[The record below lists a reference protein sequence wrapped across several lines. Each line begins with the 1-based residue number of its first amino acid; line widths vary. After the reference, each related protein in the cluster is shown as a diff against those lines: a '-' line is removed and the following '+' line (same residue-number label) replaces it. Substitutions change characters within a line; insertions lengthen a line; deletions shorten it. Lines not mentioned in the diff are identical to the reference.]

1 MIDAFMSNPQ
11 VGIAMFCMVI
21 LAISVHEMAHA
32 WAALK
37 CGDDTAAHLG
47 RLTINPVVHFDPVGL
62 LMIVFVGFGW
72 GKPVPVDFRLLR
84 KPSRDMMLIAAA
96 GPASNL
102 VQALILALIFRFLT
116 IPFVENFIVT
126 LPYGLEGLRSCYLV
140 LEIGVYFN
148 FILAFFNLIP
158 LFPLDGDKI
167 LAGLLPYRQAQAF
180 EEFRQYSTMIL
191 VGLIVSPF
199 IIGFSIIGIYLQ
211 LTAGPFTWLFLGF
224 NPFNL
229 Y

>member
-1 MIDAFMSNPQ
+1 MIQAFMHDPQ
-11 VGIAMFCMVI
+11 LGIAMFCMVI

-47 RLTINPVVHFDPVGL
+47 RLTINPAAHFDPFGL
-62 LMIVFVGFGW
+62 MMIIFVGFGW
-72 GKPVPVDFRLLR
+72 GKPVPVDIRYLR
-84 KPSRDMMLIAAA
+84 KPTRDMMLIAAA
-96 GPASNL
+96 GPASNF
-102 VQALILALIFRFLT
+102 VQAAILAILFRIIT
-116 IPFVENFIVT
+116 IPFIGETIYSF
-126 LPYGLEGLRSCYLV
+126 PYGEDIFHACILV

-167 LAGLLPYRQAQAF
+167 LAGLLPYRQARAF
-180 EEFRQYSTMIL
+180 DEFRQHSTMIL
-191 VGLIVSPF
+191 VGLLMLDFMTPF
-199 IIGFSIIGIYLQ
+199 RIIGTYLQ
-211 LTAGPFTWLFLGF
+211 LTAGPMTWLFLGF

>member
-1 MIDAFMSNPQ
+1 MIQAFMADPQ
-11 VGIAMFCMVI
+11 LGIAMFCMVV

-47 RLTINPVVHFDPVGL
+47 RLTINPTVHFDPVGI

-72 GKPVPVDFRLLR
+72 GKPVPVDVRFLR
-84 KPSRDMMLIAAA
+84 KPTRDMMLIAAA
-96 GPASNL
+96 GPASNF
-102 VQALILALIFRFLT
+102 VQAFILAIIFRIIT
-116 IPFVENFIVT
+116 IPVILESIVS
-126 LPYGLEGLRSCYLV
+126 LPYGESIFRSCYLV

-148 FILAFFNLIP
+148 FLLAFFNLIP

-167 LAGLLPYRQAQAF
+167 LAGLLPYKQARAF
-180 EEFRQYSTMIL
+180 DEFRQYSTMVL
-191 VGLIVSPF
+191 MGLLMCDFMLRIP
-199 IIGFSIIGIYLQ
+199 IIGTYLS
-211 LTAGPFTWLFLGF
+211 LTAGPCTWLFLGF